1 MMVPGGIGEQGKT
14 SLTFWAGHGL
24 VPGNEISWE
33 APEEQTKRIQL
44 VMDQVLQTET
54 HLAGKKG

>member
-1 MMVPGGIGEQGKT
+1 M
-14 SLTFWAGHGL
+14 
-24 VPGNEISWE
+24 PGNGFLGEFGKN
-33 APEEQTKRIQL
+33 QTKRIQL